1 MKYITGQHALNLLCS
16 LITSGDWHQSALHWE
31 FPFCRDSRDSVFGD
45 YGIEHNISI
54 PEHKGTYDV
63 ANHIRALLA
72 LLEMGRFTAAQ
83 GMNKDYICNDKYTD
97 EIFGQVSK
105 LYDSPLWSQIDCFMG
120 REYYAEWLEYK
131 KTRGL

>member
-1 MKYITGQHALNLLCS
+1 
-16 LITSGDWHQSALHWE
+16 
-31 FPFCRDSRDSVFGD
+31 
-45 YGIEHNISI
+45 
-54 PEHKGTYDV
+54 
-63 ANHIRALLA
+63 
-72 LLEMGRFTAAQ
+72 
-83 GMNKDYICNDKYTD
+83 MNKDYICNDKYTD